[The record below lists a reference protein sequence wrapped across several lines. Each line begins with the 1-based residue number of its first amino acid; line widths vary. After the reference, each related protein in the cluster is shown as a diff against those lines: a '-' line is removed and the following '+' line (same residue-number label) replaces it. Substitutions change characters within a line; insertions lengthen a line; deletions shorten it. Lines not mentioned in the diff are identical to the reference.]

1 MPRTPLRAYTE
12 ERVMSSDPDIDVPSP
27 IDLRSMVDARDWT
40 DSAMLKRPWR
50 EEFFHRIAQEL
61 ACLDGSPCTVLEL
74 GSGPG
79 FLAQWILEALSSVD
93 YIALDFSA
101 SMHTLAKECLGD
113 RSRRVQ
119 FVEADFRF
127 SNWIA
132 GLPKC
137 YAIVTMQAVHEL
149 RHKRHAGSLYKN
161 VRELL
166 HRDGVFLMCD
176 HFVGDGGM
184 TNTELYMTPEEHV
197 LTLEAAGFVRV
208 ELLLRKGG
216 RTLYKARNRAA

>member
-1 MPRTPLRAYTE
+1 MY
-12 ERVMSSDPDIDVPSP
+12 SDPAVDIPSP
-27 IDLRSMVDARDWT
+27 IDLRSMVDARDWA
-40 DSAMLKRPWR
+40 DSAMPKRPWR
-50 EEFFHRIAQEL
+50 REFFHRIAEEL
-61 ACLDGSPCTVLEL
+61 GCLDGSPCTVLEL

-79 FLAQWILEALSSVD
+79 FLAQRILEALSSVN

-101 SMHTLAKECLGD
+101 SMHNLAKERLGD
-113 RSRRVQ
+113 RSRGVQ

-132 GLPKC
+132 GLSKC
-137 YAIVTMQAVHEL
+137 QAILTMQALHEL
-149 RHKRHAGSLYKN
+149 RHKRYAGLLYEN

-176 HFVGDGGM
+176 HFVGDGRM
-184 TNTELYMTPEEHV
+184 TNTGLYMTTEEHV
-197 LTLEAAGFVRV
+197 LKLEAAGFVRV

-216 RTLYKARNRAA
+216 MILYKAQNRAT